1 MGLLFIYLSIALIL
15 SFLCS
20 LLEASLLSITPSH
33 VSVLGQQNSTVAK
46 DLQIF
51 KENIDR
57 PLAAILTLNTFAH
70 TIGAAG
76 VGAQAQIIWGEEY
89 LTLVSILLTILI
101 LFLTEIIPKTLGANY
116 WKSLTPFTVKAL
128 KIMIFIL
135 APIIFIS
142 QLITKRLKQ
151 DKEKSILSRADFTAM
166 ADMGTK
172 GGILHK
178 NEAKIINNILRFNQI
193 LAEHIMTPRTVLKA
207 APESQTITD
216 FYNNS
221 KNLRFSRIPLYDR
234 SIDQIAYYVLKDEIM
249 HRIIKGEGDKTLAE
263 IKRPIEVIL
272 PSTPLPQLFS
282 KLMEKKEHIAL
293 VVDEYGG
300 TSGLVTMEDVI
311 ETLLGME
318 ITDEFDDVEDL
329 QKWAKEKWQKRAND
343 IDFNE

>member
-1 MGLLFIYLSIALIL
+1 MGLLLIYLTIALVF

-20 LLEASLLSITPSH
+20 LLEAALLSITPSH
-33 VSVLGQQNSTVAK
+33 VNVLSQQNSSVAK
-46 DLQIF
+46 DLEIF

-76 VGAQAQIIWGEEY
+76 VGAQAQIIWGDEA
-89 LTLVSILLTILI
+89 LTLVSILLTIVILI
-101 LFLTEIIPKTLGANY
+101 FTEIIPKTLGANY
-116 WKSLTPFTVKAL
+116 WKPLTFFTVKTL
-128 KIMIFIL
+128 KILIFIL
-135 APIIFIS
+135 FPIIFIS

-151 DKEKSILSRADFTAM
+151 DKNKSIFSRADFTAM
-166 ADMGTK
+166 ADIGTK
-172 GGILHK
+172 GGVLHQ

-193 LAEHIMTPRTVLKA
+193 YAEHVMTPRTVIKA
-207 APESQTITD
+207 APENQSIAD

-221 KNLRFSRIPLYDR
+221 KNLRFSRIPIYMD
-234 SIDQIAYYVLKDEIM
+234 SIDQITSYVLKGEIM
-249 HRIIKGEGDKTLAE
+249 NAIIKGEGNKQLAE
-263 IKRPIEVIL
+263 IKRPIEVVVQN
-272 PSTPLPQLFS
+272 TPLPELFT
-282 KLMEKKEHIAL
+282 KLMDKKEHIAL

-300 TSGLVTMEDVI
+300 TSGIVTMEDII

-329 QKWAKEKWQKRAND
+329 QKWAKEKWQKRATD